1 MNFLRLGGKRKEGW
15 RGMRFFFLVLTE
27 CMAILLEIFKE
38 SLSDPRSGPFGTT
51 SIRSHP
57 DEQARRGRVVKEGK
71 VAERRM
77 EGSGSEARKV
87 RRMSQSRSQLVFPLQ
102 HSKPSRNP
110 HSKKNMHACLG
121 LIPVV

>member
-1 MNFLRLGGKRKEGW
+1 
-15 RGMRFFFLVLTE
+15 
-27 CMAILLEIFKE
+27 MAILLEIFKK

-57 DEQARRGRVVKEGK
+57 DEQVRRGRTVREGK

-77 EGSGSEARKV
+77 EGSGSAARKV
-87 RRMSQSRSQLVFPLQ
+87 RRMSQRRSQLVFPLQ
-102 HSKPSRNP
+102 HSKHSRNP
-110 HSKKNMHACLG
+110 HSKKKIRSCLG